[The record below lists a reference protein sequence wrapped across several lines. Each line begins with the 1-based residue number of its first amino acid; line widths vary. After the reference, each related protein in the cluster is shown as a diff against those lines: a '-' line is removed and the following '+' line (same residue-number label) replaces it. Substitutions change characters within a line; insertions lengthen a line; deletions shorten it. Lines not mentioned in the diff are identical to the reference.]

1 MQIKISEREHEIALL
16 RQGNSA
22 KGNQGELLI
31 QNLLRSTFQEYE
43 IIDTSNRPHATDIE
57 MNSGEGSR
65 IIFEVKSKK
74 IVERRDITKFM
85 NDIRTLQTDHNAI
98 HGAVFVSTQ
107 SQNIP
112 GKGSISMEFSDDH
125 KYCVLFLGFENDT
138 ECKSHLTGHI
148 RLFLSIC
155 RVLRDTKECDSESSN
170 VLKERLTACMDDI
183 RVCYESLHKQRTYVK
198 QFTTG
203 MTEEIRRMLERLQV
217 RIDSVSGG
225 QSTESMCKQATKR
238 KRK

>member
-74 IVERRDITKFM
+74 IVERRDITK
-85 NDIRTLQTDHNAI
+85 I
-98 HGAVFVSTQ
+98 H
-107 SQNIP
+107 
-112 GKGSISMEFSDDH
+112 E
-125 KYCVLFLGFENDT
+125 
-138 ECKSHLTGHI
+138 
-148 RLFLSIC
+148 
-155 RVLRDTKECDSESSN
+155 
-170 VLKERLTACMDDI
+170 
-183 RVCYESLHKQRTYVK
+183 
-198 QFTTG
+198 
-203 MTEEIRRMLERLQV
+203 
-217 RIDSVSGG
+217 
-225 QSTESMCKQATKR
+225 
-238 KRK
+238 